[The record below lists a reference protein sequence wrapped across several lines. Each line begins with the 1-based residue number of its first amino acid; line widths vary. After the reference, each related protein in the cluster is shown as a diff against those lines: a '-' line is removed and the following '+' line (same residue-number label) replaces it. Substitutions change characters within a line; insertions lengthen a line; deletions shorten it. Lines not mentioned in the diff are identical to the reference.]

1 MKDAETELE
10 LFVTDSERAQ
20 KWLAAEMHELRRK
33 SIRRGSYTGRL
44 PMSEVI
50 SFPKPRAKPKRSK
63 PKKAKPKD
71 DETEEFLKLLLMMES
86 SRSE

>member
-1 MKDAETELE
+1 
-10 LFVTDSERAQ
+10 
-20 KWLAAEMHELRRK
+20 
-33 SIRRGSYTGRL
+33 
-44 PMSEVI
+44 MSEVI

-71 DETEEFLKLLLMMES
+71 DETEEFLKLLLMMKS

>member
-1 MKDAETELE
+1 
-10 LFVTDSERAQ
+10 
-20 KWLAAEMHELRRK
+20 
-33 SIRRGSYTGRL
+33 
-44 PMSEVI
+44 MSEVI

-71 DETEEFLKLLLMMES
+71 DETEEFLKLLLLMES